1 MNIGMRTTLEL
12 DDELL
17 DAARQLATL
26 RGISVGEIISE
37 LAQQALAAHS
47 PRKVRN
53 GVPLFPLKKGF
64 GRPTLKLVNELRDD
78 Q

>member
-1 MNIGMRTTLEL
+1 MNTGMRTTLEI

-17 DAARQLATL
+17 GAARQLAAL
-26 RGISVGEIISE
+26 RGVTVGEIISE
-37 LAQQALAAHS
+37 LAHQALAANS

-53 GVPLFPLKKGF
+53 GVPLFPLKKGA
-64 GRPTLKLVNELRDD
+64 GRPTLKLVNELRDE